1 MLADPGPTPFDLR
14 FRLFGTDVRVHPFF
28 WLLTLLFGWS
38 WSSLGLL
45 PGGGML
51 EVLLWVAC
59 VFLSILL
66 HEFGHVWMGRA
77 FGSHGHIV
85 LHSMGGLAIGSAEVP
100 YRWQRI
106 LVSAAGPGIQ
116 LILFGVIMGVVY
128 SGAISLEGDPWKMVF
143 RPTNPFQVA
152 LMMLLMINFYWAML
166 NLLPVWPLDGG
177 WITRDVCGIIS
188 PRTGTLMALWI
199 SLVVSGV
206 MCLNVVLLLTK
217 SKTLPEYVGLNH
229 YFGTFHAVIVLPDGD
244 VVSYG
249 SGMFTAL
256 LFGLF
261 AFSSLQGIM
270 NESRTSQRRRRYW
283 DDDDEVP
290 WKR

>member
-1 MLADPGPTPFDLR
+1 MLADPGPTQFDLR
-14 FRLFGTDVRVHPFF
+14 FRLFGTNVRVHPLF
-28 WLLTLLFGWS
+28 WLITILFGWS
-38 WSSLGLL
+38 WRA
-45 PGGGML
+45 L
-51 EVLLWVAC
+51 EVLPGNGLLEVALWVVC
-59 VFLSILL
+59 TFFSILL

-116 LILFGVIMGVVY
+116 LALFGVLMGLVY
-128 SGAISLEGDPWKMVF
+128 SGVISLSGDPWGMVF
-143 RPTNPFQVA
+143 RPTNAFQVA
-152 LMMLLMINFYWAML
+152 LMMLVMINFYWAMV

-188 PRTGTLMALWI
+188 PRAGTLIALWI
-199 SLVVSGV
+199 SLIVSGL

-217 SKTLPEYVGLNH
+217 SKTLPEYVGLH
-229 YFGTFHAVIVLPDGD
+229 RYFGTFHAVIVLPDGD
-244 VVSYG
+244 AVAFG

-270 NESRTSQRRRRYW
+270 NESAAKRRRYW
-283 DDDDEVP
+283 DDDQVP
-290 WKR
+290 WER